1 MNIKEL
7 VRYIDNQE
15 LSEAKPKVKQDAQG
29 NWVDAA
35 SGQPVQAPAGQV
47 VEPPAGTFPGAAPKP
62 ADAPAA
68 SQTGDPVLD
77 QPIDPAAP
85 KQKTTMAQ
93 KIGKFGKAMGAIPGA
108 WQGVKTA
115 YQKGKADM
123 ATRVGGPVN
132 APAGGAR
139 QSRAG
144 AAASG
149 GAQQGGDAAEVND
162 LRQLINRLDAR
173 MTAAGIKETKKF
185 VK

>member
-7 VRYIDNQE
+7 VQFIDNQD
-15 LSEAKPKVKQDAQG
+15 LAEAKPKVKSDG
-29 NWVDAA
+29 KGGFVDAA

-47 VEPPAGTFPGAAPKP
+47 VEPPAGTFPGKA

-68 SQTGDPVLD
+68 GPTGDPVLD
-77 QPIDPAAP
+77 QPIDQAAP

-93 KIGKFGKAMGAIPGA
+93 KIGSFGKAMGAIPGA

-144 AAASG
+144 AAANT
-149 GAQQGGDAAEVND
+149 GAQQGGGAGEVDD

-173 MTAAGIKETKKF
+173 MTAAGIKETKKS

>member
-7 VRYIDNQE
+7 VQYIDNQE

-47 VEPPAGTFPGAAPKP
+47 VEPPAGTFPGKP

-68 SQTGDPVLD
+68 GPTGDPVLD

-85 KQKTTMAQ
+85 KQKKTMAQ
-93 KIGKFGKAMGAIPGA
+93 RIGSLGKAVGAIPGA

-123 ATRVGGPVN
+123 ATKVGGPVN

-149 GAQQGGDAAEVND
+149 RAQQGGGAGDAEVND

-173 MTAAGIKETKKF
+173 LTAAGIKETKKS